1 MFATVTNWRLAQ
13 SVQPG
18 EVKDRLLQE
27 MVSRSIEIARERG
40 ILDVIMVEVNPD
52 RLIVISSYETVEGAV
67 ASGPPLLAFLGE
79 HFGDKLELVSRTIG
93 RAYEPSDFV
102 TLDRHKTHEWREVA
116 TEMYANI
123 NLYRID
129 PAIRDPDAF
138 ADFLHSIAEKF
149 LALMAEL
156 DLLDMLVVRTGED
169 SMIVVR
175 LFENPEA
182 FDRSMQ
188 RALKV
193 YPPDLF
199 GGMIEVTENVRGRAF
214 DAEFLLAH

>member
-13 SVQPG
+13 SVPPG

-27 MVSRSIEIARERG
+27 MVTRSIDIVRERG
-40 ILDVIMVEVNPD
+40 ILDLIMVEIEPD
-52 RLIVISSYETVEGAV
+52 RLIAISCYETMEDAI
-67 ASGPPLLAFLGE
+67 ASGPPLLAYLGK
-79 HFGDKLELVSRTIG
+79 HYGDKIELVSRTVG
-93 RAYEPSDFV
+93 RAFEPSDFV
-102 TLDRHKTHEWREVA
+102 TVDRHKAHEWREVA
-116 TEMYANI
+116 AEMYANI

-129 PAIRDPDAF
+129 PAVREPDAF
-138 ADFLHSIAEKF
+138 LDYLHSIAEKF
-149 LALMAEL
+149 LSLMAEL

-214 DAEFLLAH
+214 DAEFLLAR